1 MIHDLIEKLLL
12 YGLDRKL
19 FLPEDKLYIH
29 NRLLH
34 FLGLHAP
41 EQTHVKSEDQLENI
55 LTPLLDWAY
64 NKGLFAPNTTTQRD
78 LFDTALMD
86 LMLARPSTV
95 SHTFFSHYQQYDPS
109 YATKAFYQFNKDA
122 HYIRV
127 DRIALNES
135 WDVQTPFG
143 SLEMTINLSK
153 PEKDPI
159 ALAEARKQKT
169 EKVYPSGPL
178 AKENI
183 GFAGSLTHPA
193 RQTLRY
199 VPLSLAGGQWY
210 FQFSPYVYYN
220 EHAIVFSGE
229 QKPMEISEKT
239 FIRLFDFIDQFP
251 HYFIGSNADLPIV
264 GGSILEHDHYQ
275 GGVYDFPMAQAPLK
289 QNLLPFGNESIQ
301 AGIVD
306 WPMSVIRLTSQ
317 NRQALIATS
326 SHILREW
333 RSYSDPHVE
342 LVAYSGDE
350 PHNTITPV
358 LRMKEGNYELDL
370 VLRNNRTTRDHPLG
384 LFHPHQETHAIKK
397 ENIGLIE
404 VMGLAILPGRLKQEL
419 EEISTCLLSE
429 HAEQLLSESPSTEK
443 HTRWALTLKNRL
455 GEDLKEENL
464 MEELKKEV
472 GTIFSTVLEH
482 AGIFK
487 HSSEGEK
494 GFLRFW
500 AHCQESW
507 SK

>member
-12 YGLDRKL
+12 YGLQRKL
-19 FLPEDKLYIH
+19 FLPEDKMYIH

-34 FLGLHAP
+34 FLGLQAP
-41 EQTHVKSEDQLENI
+41 EETQVTAEDDLEKI

-64 NKGLFAPNTTTQRD
+64 NKGLFGPNTTTHRD

-86 LMLARPSTV
+86 LMLARPSDV
-95 SHTFFSHYQQYDPS
+95 SHTFFSQYQQYDPS

-135 WDVQTPFG
+135 WDVETPYG
-143 SLEMTINLSK
+143 PLEITINLSK
-153 PEKDPI
+153 PEKDPE

-169 EKVYPSGPL
+169 KNLYPSGPL

-183 GFAGSLTHPA
+183 GYAGSLTQSA
-193 RQTLRY
+193 RQTLRFI
-199 VPLSLAGGQWY
+199 PLSLAGEQWY

-229 QKPMEISEKT
+229 QQPMKISEKT
-239 FIRLFDFIDQFP
+239 FMRLFDFIDQFP

-289 QNLLPFGNESIQ
+289 QDLLPFGNESIR

-306 WPMSVIRLTSQ
+306 WPMSVIRLTGKD
-317 NRQALIATS
+317 RQALITTS
-326 SHILREW
+326 THILTEW
-333 RSYSDPHVE
+333 RSYTDPQAE
-342 LVAYSGDE
+342 LYAFSNEE
-350 PHNTITPV
+350 PHNTVTPV

-370 VLRNNRTTRDHPLG
+370 VLRNNRTTKDHPLG

-419 EEISTCLLSE
+419 EEISKYLLSE
-429 HAEQLLSESPSTEK
+429 HAEQLLSTSPYTEK
-443 HTRWALTLKNRL
+443 HTHWALKLKNRL
-455 GEDLKEENL
+455 GQDLKEENV
-464 MEELKKEV
+464 MGELKKEV
-472 GTIFSTVLEH
+472 GTIFSSVLEH

-487 HSSEGEK
+487 DSSEGEK